1 MLFSM
6 NGVILSHPPFG
17 GAYDEYHCILKFSCM
32 NRKLTLPVAGLAL
45 FAASCGGNKETK
57 EIIVE
62 TDTVVK
68 TETVV
73 VPATIDSAAIVAY
86 YEAAHAKAKG
96 KHQEKHT
103 VHAETKKKVRVDS
116 HEPIEHH
123 EAANIGVTPAPAAAP
138 AEGAAAAAQPAV
150 VVLHD
155 TEVHYFR
162 PDEKASFP
170 GGEKAFDQYILKNIK
185 YPSEAVS
192 FGVTGTVHA
201 IMYLDE
207 NGKVVKVDFVGKEI
221 GYGLEAETRR
231 LLMNSP
237 RWNPAKHNGSAVKTK
252 FALPVTFELNG

>member
-1 MLFSM
+1 M
-6 NGVILSHPPFG
+6 NS
-17 GAYDEYHCILKFSCM
+17 KFS
-32 NRKLTLPVAGLAL
+32 LPLAGLAL
-45 FAASCGGNKETK
+45 MVASCGGNKETK

-62 TDTVVK
+62 TDTVVQ

-73 VPATIDSAAIVAY
+73 VPAAIDSAAVVAY

-96 KHQEKHT
+96 KHQEAHA

-123 EAANIGVTPAPAAAP
+123 EASGIGIMPASTSAP
-138 AEGAAAAAQPAV
+138 AEGATAQAQPAV

-155 TEVHYFR
+155 TEVYYFR
-162 PDEKASFP
+162 PDEKATFP
-170 GGEKAFDQYILKNIK
+170 GGEKAFDSYIIKNIK
-185 YPSEAVS
+185 YPNEAVNL
-192 FGVTGTVHA
+192 GVTGTVHA
-201 IMYLDE
+201 IMYLDAQ
-207 NGKVVKVDFVGKEI
+207 GKVEKVEFAGKEI

-237 RWNPAKHNGSAVKTK
+237 RWNPAKHGGTAVKSK

>member
-1 MLFSM
+1 M
-6 NGVILSHPPFG
+6 NKKLILP
-17 GAYDEYHCILKFSCM
+17 AL
-32 NRKLTLPVAGLAL
+32 GLAFL
-45 FAASCGGNKETK
+45 SASCGGNQETK
-57 EIIVE
+57 ETVV

-73 VPATIDSAAIVAY
+73 VQAPIDSAAIVAY

-96 KHQEKHT
+96 KHQETHAT
-103 VHAETKKKVRVDS
+103 HAETKKKVRVDS

-123 EAANIGVTPAPAAAP
+123 DAMNIPAAAETAP
-138 AEGAAAAAQPAV
+138 AQAATEAPSTQSQPV
-150 VVLHD
+150 VLVLHD
-155 TEVHYFR
+155 TETFYFR

-170 GGEKAFDQYILKNIK
+170 GGEKAFDQYIMKNIK
-185 YPSEAVS
+185 YPSEAVN

-207 NGKVVKVDFVGKEI
+207 NGKVSKVEFAGKEI

-237 RWNPAKHNGSAVKTK
+237 RWNPAKHNGNAVKSK

>member
-1 MLFSM
+1 MSKKWITPAF
-6 NGVILSHPPFG
+6 
-17 GAYDEYHCILKFSCM
+17 
-32 NRKLTLPVAGLAL
+32 GLAL
-45 FAASCGGNKETK
+45 AVAGCAGNQETK
-57 EIIVE
+57 ETVVV

-86 YEAAHAKAKG
+86 YEAAHANAKG

-103 VHAETKKKVRVDS
+103 VHAETKKKVRADS

-123 EAANIGVTPAPAAAP
+123 EAAGIAVPATPAAAP
-138 AEGAAAAAQPAV
+138 AEGATAQAAPAV

-155 TEVHYFR
+155 TEVYYYR

-170 GGEKAFDQYILKNIK
+170 GGEKAFDNYILKNIK
-185 YPSEAVS
+185 YPSEAVNL
-192 FGVTGTVHA
+192 GVTGTVHA
-201 IMYLDE
+201 IMYLDAQ
-207 NGKVVKVDFVGKEI
+207 GKVEKVEFAGKEI

-237 RWNPAKHNGSAVKTK
+237 RWNPAKHNGSAVKSK
-252 FALPVTFELNG
+252 FALPVSFELNG

>member
-1 MLFSM
+1 M
-6 NGVILSHPPFG
+6 NS
-17 GAYDEYHCILKFSCM
+17 KFS
-32 NRKLTLPVAGLAL
+32 LPLAGMAIMV
-45 FAASCGGNKETK
+45 ASCGGNKETK

-62 TDTVVK
+62 TDTVIQ

-123 EAANIGVTPAPAAAP
+123 EASGIAAPTVPAAAP
-138 AEGAAAAAQPAV
+138 ADGATAQAAPAV

-155 TEVHYFR
+155 TEVYYYR
-162 PDEKASFP
+162 ADEKASFP
-170 GGEKAFDQYILKNIK
+170 GGEKAFDGYILKNIK
-185 YPSEAVS
+185 YPSEAVNL
-192 FGVTGTVHA
+192 GVTGTVHA
-201 IMYLDE
+201 ILYLDAQ
-207 NGKVVKVDFVGKEI
+207 GKVEKVEFAGKEI

-237 RWNPAKHNGSAVKTK
+237 RWNPAKHNGAPVKSK